1 MCCGRVCCICEL
13 LCATRMTG
21 PRASG
26 GHGAGSGVSGSEG
39 VCVRLTL
46 SVQTAGPPARAP
58 ALAAAVSPRHPFP
71 VRPVS
76 WFPARR
82 PCLGSH
88 AERCARPLG
97 PSLPLGCSA
106 SCVAGSLAE
115 GWWLCE
121 RTLVSGLGLAKAG
134 TSLLIGGCFG
144 LGGEWLGFS
153 TWRTRGSD
161 WPPPGP
167 SVGMPDGPAATGSSS
182 RARLTPLGSW
192 QLTRVLAPP
201 AGGGAT
207 LPDVERVWPCAGGG
221 PVPCARCHSWGCPLA
236 HVRPAAES

>member
-1 MCCGRVCCICEL
+1 MVGLTRPVLWTRLLRLRVAVCHSDDRPKGIWRARRRKRSFWVRGRV
-13 LCATRMTG
+13 
-21 PRASG
+21 
-26 GHGAGSGVSGSEG
+26 
-39 VCVRLTL
+39 
-46 SVQTAGPPARAP
+46 RAP
-58 ALAAAVSPRHPFP
+58 DVVCPDRRPPSPPPVRRRQLSPRHPFP

-82 PCLGSH
+82 LCLGSH

-134 TSLLIGGCFG
+134 ASLLIGGCLG

-182 RARLTPLGSW
+182 RARLTPLGAW

-201 AGGGAT
+201 AGGGGDT
-207 LPDVERVWPCAGGG
+207 P
-221 PVPCARCHSWGCPLA
+221 
-236 HVRPAAES
+236 